1 MVILLNFTKI
11 DKKVGTSKAR
21 EIYMDKKFK
30 FTNANIKNLPSPVKR
45 TFFYDTTEI
54 GLSVQVTPNGAK
66 SFYYRGFVAGKQ
78 IRVKLGEPSYMS
90 VDEARQEARKAK
102 INMKDGINPIEER
115 KKITNE
121 SSFEQLYTRF
131 MDEKEQHIRKITAD
145 YYKDLWKRYL
155 SKIGN
160 KKISQITP
168 DELKSFHKKLTLNNG
183 KRCANQVIVFLRTIY
198 NHFIKQN
205 IFQGFNPG
213 NAVQLNKQ
221 VARTRHLSGNE
232 LEAFRKAINETEDSI
247 SKFAIMMLWFT
258 GARRRNVF
266 SMKWENINLEDKI
279 WLIPDTKTQDN
290 VHIALVNAAI
300 DILNQLKDMRY
311 NEYVFFSTS
320 SKSGHIGGVRKTWE
334 GILRRAKITDF
345 HLHDLRHTFAT
356 SLLANGADA
365 LMVKKALTHKS
376 LQSTQIYVNLEVD
389 DLRDK
394 LNETVNKM
402 IGKKN
407 D

>member
-1 MVILLNFTKI
+1 
-11 DKKVGTSKAR
+11 
-21 EIYMDKKFK
+21 MDKKFK
-30 FTNANIKNLPSPVKR
+30 FTNANIKNLPAPTKR
-45 TFFYDTTEI
+45 TFVYDTIEV
-54 GLSVQVTPNGAK
+54 GLSLQITPNGAK
-66 SFYYRGFVAGKQ
+66 SFYYRGVVLGKQ

-90 VDEARQEARKAK
+90 VDDARQAARKAK
-102 INMKDGINPIEER
+102 INMKEGINPIEER
-115 KKITNE
+115 KKITGE
-121 SSFEQLYTRF
+121 SSLEQLYTRF
-131 MDEKEQHIRKITAD
+131 MDEKEQHIRPITME

-155 SKIGN
+155 STLAN

-168 DELKSFHKKLTLNNG
+168 DELKLLHKRLTLNNG
-183 KRCANQVIVFLRTIY
+183 KRCANQTIVLLRTIY

-205 IFQGFNPG
+205 IYQGFNPG

-221 VARTRHLSGNE
+221 IARTRHLSGNE
-232 LEAFRKAINETEDSI
+232 LESFRDAINETEDSI
-247 SKFAIMMLWFT
+247 PKFAIMMLWFT

-266 SMKWENINLEDKI
+266 SMKWEDIKLEEKL
-279 WLIPDTKTQDN
+279 WTIPETKTQNDAN
-290 VHIALVNAAI
+290 VVLVNAAI

-311 NEYVFFSTS
+311 NEYVFFSTT

-334 GILRRAKITDF
+334 GILKRAKITNF

-365 LMVKKALTHKS
+365 FMVKKALTHKS

-389 DLRDK
+389 DLREK

-402 IGKKN
+402 IGKKGE
-407 D
+407 

>member
-1 MVILLNFTKI
+1 
-11 DKKVGTSKAR
+11 
-21 EIYMDKKFK
+21 MDKKFK
-30 FTNANIKNLPSPVKR
+30 FTNANIKNLPAPTKR
-45 TFFYDTTEI
+45 TFVYDTIEV
-54 GLSVQVTPNGAK
+54 GLSLQITPNGAK
-66 SFYYRGFVAGKQ
+66 SFYYRGVVLGKQ

-90 VDEARQEARKAK
+90 VDDARQAARKAK
-102 INMKDGINPIEER
+102 INMKEGINPIEER
-115 KKITNE
+115 KKITGE
-121 SSFEQLYTRF
+121 SSLEQLYTRF
-131 MDEKEQHIRKITAD
+131 MDEKEQHIRPITME

-155 SKIGN
+155 STLAN

-168 DELKSFHKKLTLNNG
+168 DELKILHKRLTLNNG
-183 KRCANQVIVFLRTIY
+183 KRCANQTIVLLRTIY

-205 IFQGFNPG
+205 IYQGFNPG

-221 VARTRHLSGNE
+221 IARTRHLSGNE
-232 LEAFRKAINETEDSI
+232 LESFRDAINETEDSI
-247 SKFAIMMLWFT
+247 PKFAIMMLWFT

-266 SMKWENINLEDKI
+266 SMKWEDIKLEEKL
-279 WLIPDTKTQDN
+279 WTIPETKTQNDAN
-290 VHIALVNAAI
+290 VVLVNATI

-311 NEYVFFSTS
+311 NEYVFFSTT

-334 GILRRAKITDF
+334 GILKRAKITNF

-365 LMVKKALTHKS
+365 FMVKKALTHKS

-389 DLRDK
+389 DLREK

-402 IGKKN
+402 IGKK
-407 D
+407 DEQAL

>member
-1 MVILLNFTKI
+1 
-11 DKKVGTSKAR
+11 
-21 EIYMDKKFK
+21 MDKKFK
-30 FTNANIKNLPSPVKR
+30 FTNANIKNLPALTKR
-45 TFFYDTTEI
+45 TFVYDTIEV
-54 GLSVQVTPNGAK
+54 GLSLQITPNGAK
-66 SFYYRGFVAGKQ
+66 SFYYRGVVLGKQ

-90 VDEARQEARKAK
+90 VDDARQAARKAK
-102 INMKDGINPIEER
+102 INMKEGINPIEER
-115 KKITNE
+115 KKITGE
-121 SSFEQLYTRF
+121 SSLEQLYTRF
-131 MDEKEQHIRKITAD
+131 MDEKEQHIRPITKE

-155 SKIGN
+155 STLAN

-168 DELKSFHKKLTLNNG
+168 DELKLLHKRLTLNNG
-183 KRCANQVIVFLRTIY
+183 KRCANQTIVLLRTIY

-205 IFQGFNPG
+205 IYQGFNPG

-221 VARTRHLSGNE
+221 IARTRHLSGNE
-232 LEAFRKAINETEDSI
+232 LESFRDAINETEDSI
-247 SKFAIMMLWFT
+247 PKFAIMMLWFT

-266 SMKWENINLEDKI
+266 SMKWEDIKLEEKL
-279 WLIPDTKTQDN
+279 WTIPETKTQNDAN
-290 VHIALVNAAI
+290 VVLVNAAI

-311 NEYVFFSTS
+311 NEYVFFSTT

-334 GILRRAKITDF
+334 GILKRAKITNF

-365 LMVKKALTHKS
+365 FMVKKALTHKS

-389 DLRDK
+389 DLREK

-402 IGKKN
+402 IGKK
-407 D
+407 DE

>member
-1 MVILLNFTKI
+1 
-11 DKKVGTSKAR
+11 
-21 EIYMDKKFK
+21 MDKKFK
-30 FTNANIKNLPSPVKR
+30 FTNANIKNLPAPTKR
-45 TFFYDTTEI
+45 TFVYDTIEV
-54 GLSVQVTPNGAK
+54 GLSLQITPNGAK
-66 SFYYRGFVAGKQ
+66 SFYYRGVVLGKQ

-90 VDEARQEARKAK
+90 VDDARQAARKAK
-102 INMKDGINPIEER
+102 INMKEGINPIEER
-115 KKITNE
+115 KKITGE
-121 SSFEQLYTRF
+121 SSLEQLYTRF
-131 MDEKEQHIRKITAD
+131 MDEKEQHIRPITME

-155 SKIGN
+155 STLAN

-168 DELKSFHKKLTLNNG
+168 DELKLLHKRLTLNNG
-183 KRCANQVIVFLRTIY
+183 KRCANQTIILLRTIY

-205 IFQGFNPG
+205 IYQGFNPG

-221 VARTRHLSGNE
+221 IARTRHLSGNE
-232 LEAFRKAINETEDSI
+232 LESFRDAINETEDSI
-247 SKFAIMMLWFT
+247 PKFAIMMLWFT

-266 SMKWENINLEDKI
+266 SMKWEDIKLEEKL
-279 WLIPDTKTQDN
+279 WTIPETKTQNDAN
-290 VHIALVNAAI
+290 VVLVNAAI

-311 NEYVFFSTS
+311 NEYVFFSTT

-334 GILRRAKITDF
+334 GILKRAKITNF

-365 LMVKKALTHKS
+365 FMVKKALTHKS

-389 DLRDK
+389 DLREK

-402 IGKKN
+402 IGKK
-407 D
+407 DE

>member
-1 MVILLNFTKI
+1 
-11 DKKVGTSKAR
+11 
-21 EIYMDKKFK
+21 MDKKFK
-30 FTNANIKNLPSPVKR
+30 FTNANIKNLPAPTKR
-45 TFFYDTTEI
+45 TFVYDTIEV
-54 GLSVQVTPNGAK
+54 GLSLQITPNGAK
-66 SFYYRGFVAGKQ
+66 SFYYRGVVLEKQ

-90 VDEARQEARKAK
+90 VDDARQAARKAK
-102 INMKDGINPIEER
+102 INMKEGINPIEER
-115 KKITNE
+115 KKITGE
-121 SSFEQLYTRF
+121 SSLEQLYTRF
-131 MDEKEQHIRKITAD
+131 MDEKEQHIRPITME

-155 SKIGN
+155 STLAN

-168 DELKSFHKKLTLNNG
+168 DELKILHKRLTLNNG
-183 KRCANQVIVFLRTIY
+183 KRCANQTIVLLRTIY

-205 IFQGFNPG
+205 IYQGFNPG

-221 VARTRHLSGNE
+221 IARTRHLSGNE
-232 LEAFRKAINETEDSI
+232 LESFRDAINETEDSI
-247 SKFAIMMLWFT
+247 PKFAIMMLWFT

-266 SMKWENINLEDKI
+266 SMKWEDIKLEEKL
-279 WLIPDTKTQDN
+279 WTIPETKTQNDAN
-290 VHIALVNAAI
+290 VVLVNAAI

-311 NEYVFFSTS
+311 NEYVFFSTT

-334 GILRRAKITDF
+334 GILKRAKITNF

-365 LMVKKALTHKS
+365 FMVKKALTHKS

-389 DLRDK
+389 DLREK

-402 IGKKN
+402 IGKK
-407 D
+407 DEQAL

>member
-1 MVILLNFTKI
+1 
-11 DKKVGTSKAR
+11 
-21 EIYMDKKFK
+21 MDKKFK
-30 FTNANIKNLPSPVKR
+30 FTNANIKNLPAPTKR
-45 TFFYDTTEI
+45 TFVYDTIEV
-54 GLSVQVTPNGAK
+54 GLSLQITPNGAK
-66 SFYYRGFVAGKQ
+66 SFYYRGVVLGKQ

-90 VDEARQEARKAK
+90 VDDARQAARKAK
-102 INMKDGINPIEER
+102 INMKEGINPIEER
-115 KKITNE
+115 KKITGE
-121 SSFEQLYTRF
+121 SSLEQLYTRF
-131 MDEKEQHIRKITAD
+131 MDEKEQHIRPITME

-155 SKIGN
+155 STLAN

-168 DELKSFHKKLTLNNG
+168 DELKILHKRLTLNNG
-183 KRCANQVIVFLRTIY
+183 KRCANQTIVLLRTIY

-205 IFQGFNPG
+205 IYQGFNPG

-221 VARTRHLSGNE
+221 IARTRHLSGNE
-232 LEAFRKAINETEDSI
+232 LESFRDAINETEDSI
-247 SKFAIMMLWFT
+247 PKFAIMMLWFT

-266 SMKWENINLEDKI
+266 SMKWEDIKLEEKL
-279 WLIPDTKTQDN
+279 WTIPETKTQNDAN
-290 VHIALVNAAI
+290 VVLVNVAI

-311 NEYVFFSTS
+311 NEYVFFSTT

-334 GILRRAKITDF
+334 GILKRAKITNF

-365 LMVKKALTHKS
+365 FMVKKALTHKS

-389 DLRDK
+389 GLREK

-402 IGKKN
+402 IGKK
-407 D
+407 DE

>member
-1 MVILLNFTKI
+1 
-11 DKKVGTSKAR
+11 
-21 EIYMDKKFK
+21 MDKKFK
-30 FTNANIKNLPSPVKR
+30 FTNANIKNLPAPTKR
-45 TFFYDTTEI
+45 TFVYDTIEV
-54 GLSVQVTPNGAK
+54 GLSLQITPNGAK
-66 SFYYRGFVAGKQ
+66 SFYYRGVVLGKQ

-90 VDEARQEARKAK
+90 VDDARQAARKAK
-102 INMKDGINPIEER
+102 INMKEGINPIEER
-115 KKITNE
+115 KKITGE
-121 SSFEQLYTRF
+121 SSLEQLYTRF
-131 MDEKEQHIRKITAD
+131 MDEKEQHIRPITME

-155 SKIGN
+155 STLAN

-168 DELKSFHKKLTLNNG
+168 DELKILHKRLTLNNG
-183 KRCANQVIVFLRTIY
+183 KRCANQTIVLLRTIY

-205 IFQGFNPG
+205 IYQGFNPG

-221 VARTRHLSGNE
+221 IARTRHLSGNE
-232 LEAFRKAINETEDSI
+232 LESFRDAINETEDSI
-247 SKFAIMMLWFT
+247 PKFAIMMLWFT

-266 SMKWENINLEDKI
+266 SMKWEDIKLEEKL
-279 WLIPDTKTQDN
+279 WTIPETKTQNDAN
-290 VHIALVNAAI
+290 VVLVNAAI

-311 NEYVFFSTS
+311 NEYVFFSTT

-334 GILRRAKITDF
+334 GILKRAKITNF

-365 LMVKKALTHKS
+365 FMVKKALTHKS

-389 DLRDK
+389 DLREK

-402 IGKKN
+402 IGKK
-407 D
+407 DE

>member
-1 MVILLNFTKI
+1 
-11 DKKVGTSKAR
+11 
-21 EIYMDKKFK
+21 MDKKFK
-30 FTNANIKNLPSPVKR
+30 FTNANIKNLPAPTKR
-45 TFFYDTTEI
+45 TFVYDTIEV
-54 GLSVQVTPNGAK
+54 GLSLQITPNGAK
-66 SFYYRGFVAGKQ
+66 SFYYRGVVLGKQ

-90 VDEARQEARKAK
+90 VDDARQAARKAK
-102 INMKDGINPIEER
+102 INMKEGINPIEER
-115 KKITNE
+115 KKITGE
-121 SSFEQLYTRF
+121 SSLEQLYTRF
-131 MDEKEQHIRKITAD
+131 MDEKEQHIRPITME

-155 SKIGN
+155 STLAN

-168 DELKSFHKKLTLNNG
+168 DELKILHKRLTLNNG
-183 KRCANQVIVFLRTIY
+183 KRCANQTIVLLRTIY

-205 IFQGFNPG
+205 IYQGFNPG

-221 VARTRHLSGNE
+221 IARTRHLSGNE
-232 LEAFRKAINETEDSI
+232 LESFRDAINETEDSI
-247 SKFAIMMLWFT
+247 PKFAIMMLWFT

-266 SMKWENINLEDKI
+266 SMKWEDIKLEEKL
-279 WLIPDTKTQDN
+279 WTIPETKTQNDAN
-290 VHIALVNAAI
+290 VVLVNAAI

-311 NEYVFFSTS
+311 NEYVFFSTT

-334 GILRRAKITDF
+334 GILKRAKITNF

-365 LMVKKALTHKS
+365 FMVKKALTHKS

-389 DLRDK
+389 DLREK

-407 D
+407 E

>member
-1 MVILLNFTKI
+1 
-11 DKKVGTSKAR
+11 
-21 EIYMDKKFK
+21 MDKKFK
-30 FTNANIKNLPSPVKR
+30 FTNANIKNLPAPAKR
-45 TFFYDTTEI
+45 TFVYDTIEV
-54 GLSVQVTPNGAK
+54 GLSLQITPNGAK
-66 SFYYRGFVAGKQ
+66 SFYYRGVVLGKQ

-90 VDEARQEARKAK
+90 VDDARQAARKAK
-102 INMKDGINPIEER
+102 INMKEGINPIEER
-115 KKITNE
+115 KKITGE
-121 SSFEQLYTRF
+121 SSLEQLYTRF
-131 MDEKEQHIRKITAD
+131 MDEKEQHIRPITME

-155 SKIGN
+155 STLAN

-168 DELKSFHKKLTLNNG
+168 DELKILHKRLTLNNG
-183 KRCANQVIVFLRTIY
+183 KRCANQTIVLLRTIY

-205 IFQGFNPG
+205 IYQGFNPG

-221 VARTRHLSGNE
+221 IARTRHLSGNE
-232 LEAFRKAINETEDSI
+232 LESFRDAINETEDSI
-247 SKFAIMMLWFT
+247 PKFAIMMLWFT

-266 SMKWENINLEDKI
+266 SMKWEDIKLEEKL
-279 WLIPDTKTQDN
+279 WTIPETKTQNDAN
-290 VHIALVNAAI
+290 VVLVNAAI

-311 NEYVFFSTS
+311 NEYVFFSTT

-334 GILRRAKITDF
+334 GILKRAKITNF

-365 LMVKKALTHKS
+365 FMVKKALTHKS

-389 DLRDK
+389 DLREK

-402 IGKKN
+402 IGKK
-407 D
+407 DEQAL

>member
-1 MVILLNFTKI
+1 
-11 DKKVGTSKAR
+11 
-21 EIYMDKKFK
+21 MDKKFK
-30 FTNANIKNLPSPVKR
+30 FTNANIKNLPAPTKR
-45 TFFYDTTEI
+45 TFVYDTIEV
-54 GLSVQVTPNGAK
+54 GLSLQITPSGAK
-66 SFYYRGFVAGKQ
+66 SFYYRGVVLGKQ

-90 VDEARQEARKAK
+90 VDDARQAARKAK
-102 INMKDGINPIEER
+102 INMKEGINPIEER
-115 KKITNE
+115 KKITGE
-121 SSFEQLYTRF
+121 SSLEQLYTRF
-131 MDEKEQHIRKITAD
+131 MDEKEQHIRPITME

-155 SKIGN
+155 STLAN

-168 DELKSFHKKLTLNNG
+168 DELKILHKRLTLNNG
-183 KRCANQVIVFLRTIY
+183 KRCANQTIVLLRTIY

-205 IFQGFNPG
+205 IYQGFNPG

-221 VARTRHLSGNE
+221 IARTRHLSGNE
-232 LEAFRKAINETEDSI
+232 LESFRDAINETEDSI
-247 SKFAIMMLWFT
+247 PKFAIMMLWFT

-266 SMKWENINLEDKI
+266 SMKWEDIKLEEKL
-279 WLIPDTKTQDN
+279 WTIPETKTQNDAN
-290 VHIALVNAAI
+290 VVLVNAAI

-311 NEYVFFSTS
+311 NEYVFFSTT

-334 GILRRAKITDF
+334 GILKRAKITNF

-365 LMVKKALTHKS
+365 FMVKKALTHKS

-389 DLRDK
+389 DLREK

-402 IGKKN
+402 IGKK
-407 D
+407 DEQAL

>member
-1 MVILLNFTKI
+1 
-11 DKKVGTSKAR
+11 
-21 EIYMDKKFK
+21 MDKKFK
-30 FTNANIKNLPSPVKR
+30 FTNANIKNLPAPTKR
-45 TFFYDTTEI
+45 TFVYDTIEV
-54 GLSVQVTPNGAK
+54 GLSLQITPSGAK
-66 SFYYRGFVAGKQ
+66 SFYYRGVVLGKQ

-90 VDEARQEARKAK
+90 VDDARQAARKAK
-102 INMKDGINPIEER
+102 INMKEGINPIEER
-115 KKITNE
+115 KKITGE
-121 SSFEQLYTRF
+121 SSLEQLYTRF
-131 MDEKEQHIRKITAD
+131 MDEKEQHIRPITME

-155 SKIGN
+155 STLAN

-168 DELKSFHKKLTLNNG
+168 DELKLLHKRLTLNNG
-183 KRCANQVIVFLRTIY
+183 KRCANQTIVLLRTIY

-205 IFQGFNPG
+205 IYQGFNPG

-221 VARTRHLSGNE
+221 IARTRHLSGNE
-232 LEAFRKAINETEDSI
+232 LESFRDAINETEDSI
-247 SKFAIMMLWFT
+247 PKFAIMMLWFT

-266 SMKWENINLEDKI
+266 SMKWEDIKLEEKL
-279 WLIPDTKTQDN
+279 WTIPETKTQNDAN
-290 VHIALVNAAI
+290 VVLVNAAI

-311 NEYVFFSTS
+311 NEYVFFSTT

-334 GILRRAKITDF
+334 GILKRAKITNF

-365 LMVKKALTHKS
+365 FMVKKALTHKS

-389 DLRDK
+389 DLREK

-402 IGKKN
+402 IGKK
-407 D
+407 DE

>member
-1 MVILLNFTKI
+1 
-11 DKKVGTSKAR
+11 
-21 EIYMDKKFK
+21 MDKKFK
-30 FTNANIKNLPSPVKR
+30 FTNANIKNLPAPTKR
-45 TFFYDTTEI
+45 TFVYDTIEV
-54 GLSVQVTPNGAK
+54 GLSLQITPNGAK
-66 SFYYRGFVAGKQ
+66 SFYYRGVVLGKQ

-90 VDEARQEARKAK
+90 VDDARQAARKAK
-102 INMKDGINPIEER
+102 INMKEGINPIEER
-115 KKITNE
+115 KKITGE
-121 SSFEQLYTRF
+121 SSLEQLYTRF
-131 MDEKEQHIRKITAD
+131 MDEKEQHIRPITME

-155 SKIGN
+155 STLAN

-168 DELKSFHKKLTLNNG
+168 DELKILHKRLTLNNG
-183 KRCANQVIVFLRTIY
+183 KRCANQTIVLLRTIY

-205 IFQGFNPG
+205 IYQGFNPG

-221 VARTRHLSGNE
+221 IARTRHLSGNE
-232 LEAFRKAINETEDSI
+232 LESFRDAINETEDSI
-247 SKFAIMMLWFT
+247 PKFAIMMLWFT

-266 SMKWENINLEDKI
+266 SMKWEDIKLEEKL
-279 WLIPDTKTQDN
+279 WTIPETKTQNDAN
-290 VHIALVNAAI
+290 VVLVNAAI

-311 NEYVFFSTS
+311 NEYVFFSTT

-334 GILRRAKITDF
+334 GVLKRAKITNF

-365 LMVKKALTHKS
+365 FMVKKALTHKS

-389 DLRDK
+389 DLREK

-402 IGKKN
+402 IGKK
-407 D
+407 DEQAL

>member
-1 MVILLNFTKI
+1 
-11 DKKVGTSKAR
+11 
-21 EIYMDKKFK
+21 MDKKFK
-30 FTNANIKNLPSPVKR
+30 FTNANIKNLPAPTKR
-45 TFFYDTTEI
+45 TFVYDTIEV
-54 GLSVQVTPNGAK
+54 GLSLQITPNGAK
-66 SFYYRGFVAGKQ
+66 SFYCRGVVLGKQ

-90 VDEARQEARKAK
+90 VDDARQAARKAK
-102 INMKDGINPIEER
+102 INMKEGINPIEER
-115 KKITNE
+115 KKITGE
-121 SSFEQLYTRF
+121 SSLEQLYTRF
-131 MDEKEQHIRKITAD
+131 MDEKEQHIRPITME

-155 SKIGN
+155 STLAN

-168 DELKSFHKKLTLNNG
+168 DELKILHKRLTLNNG
-183 KRCANQVIVFLRTIY
+183 KRCANQTIVLLRTIY

-205 IFQGFNPG
+205 IYQGFNPG

-221 VARTRHLSGNE
+221 IARTRHLSGNE
-232 LEAFRKAINETEDSI
+232 LESFRDAINETEDSI
-247 SKFAIMMLWFT
+247 PKFAIMMLWFT

-266 SMKWENINLEDKI
+266 SMKWEDIKLEEKL
-279 WLIPDTKTQDN
+279 WTIPETKTQNDAN
-290 VHIALVNAAI
+290 VVLVNAAI

-311 NEYVFFSTS
+311 NEYVFFSTT

-334 GILRRAKITDF
+334 GILKRAKITNF

-365 LMVKKALTHKS
+365 FMVKKALTHKS

-389 DLRDK
+389 DLREK

-402 IGKKN
+402 IGKK
-407 D
+407 DEQAL

>member
-1 MVILLNFTKI
+1 
-11 DKKVGTSKAR
+11 
-21 EIYMDKKFK
+21 MDKKFK
-30 FTNANIKNLPSPVKR
+30 FTNANIKNLPAPTKR
-45 TFFYDTTEI
+45 TFVYDTIEV
-54 GLSVQVTPNGAK
+54 GLSLQITPNGAK
-66 SFYYRGFVAGKQ
+66 SFYYRGVVLGKQ

-90 VDEARQEARKAK
+90 VDDARQAARKAK
-102 INMKDGINPIEER
+102 INMKEGINPIEER
-115 KKITNE
+115 KKITGE
-121 SSFEQLYTRF
+121 SSLEQLYTRF
-131 MDEKEQHIRKITAD
+131 MDEKEQHIRPITME

-155 SKIGN
+155 STLAN

-168 DELKSFHKKLTLNNG
+168 DELKILHKRLTLNNG
-183 KRCANQVIVFLRTIY
+183 KRCANQTIVLLRTIY

-205 IFQGFNPG
+205 IYQGFNPG

-221 VARTRHLSGNE
+221 IARTRHLSGNE
-232 LEAFRKAINETEDSI
+232 LESFRDAINETEDSI
-247 SKFAIMMLWFT
+247 PKFAIMMLWFT

-266 SMKWENINLEDKI
+266 SMKWEDIKLEEKL
-279 WLIPDTKTQDN
+279 WTIPETKTQNDAN
-290 VHIALVNAAI
+290 VVLVNAAI

-311 NEYVFFSTS
+311 NEYVFFSTT

-334 GILRRAKITDF
+334 GILKRAKITNF

-365 LMVKKALTHKS
+365 FMVKKALTHKS

-389 DLRDK
+389 DLREK

-402 IGKKN
+402 IGKK
-407 D
+407 DEQAL

>member
-1 MVILLNFTKI
+1 
-11 DKKVGTSKAR
+11 
-21 EIYMDKKFK
+21 MDKKFK
-30 FTNANIKNLPSPVKR
+30 FTNANIKNLPAPTKR
-45 TFFYDTTEI
+45 TFVYDTIEV
-54 GLSVQVTPNGAK
+54 GLSLQITPSGAK
-66 SFYYRGFVAGKQ
+66 SFYYRGVVLGKQ

-90 VDEARQEARKAK
+90 VDDARQAARKAK
-102 INMKDGINPIEER
+102 INMKEGINPIEER
-115 KKITNE
+115 KKITGE
-121 SSFEQLYTRF
+121 SSLEQLYTRF
-131 MDEKEQHIRKITAD
+131 MDEKEQHIRPITME

-155 SKIGN
+155 STLAN

-168 DELKSFHKKLTLNNG
+168 DELKILHKRLTLNNG
-183 KRCANQVIVFLRTIY
+183 KRCANQTIVLLRTIY

-205 IFQGFNPG
+205 IYQGFNPG

-221 VARTRHLSGNE
+221 IARTRHLSGNE
-232 LEAFRKAINETEDSI
+232 LESFRDAINETEDSI
-247 SKFAIMMLWFT
+247 PKFAIMMLWFT

-266 SMKWENINLEDKI
+266 SMKWEDIKLEEKL
-279 WLIPDTKTQDN
+279 WTIPETKTQNDAN
-290 VHIALVNAAI
+290 VVLVNAAI

-311 NEYVFFSTS
+311 NEYVFFSTT

-334 GILRRAKITDF
+334 GILKRAKITNF

-365 LMVKKALTHKS
+365 FMVKKALTHKS

-389 DLRDK
+389 DLREK

-402 IGKKN
+402 IGKK
-407 D
+407 DE

>member
-1 MVILLNFTKI
+1 
-11 DKKVGTSKAR
+11 
-21 EIYMDKKFK
+21 MDKKFK
-30 FTNANIKNLPSPVKR
+30 FTNANIKNLPAPTKR
-45 TFFYDTTEI
+45 TFVYDTIEV
-54 GLSVQVTPNGAK
+54 GLSLQITPNGAK
-66 SFYYRGFVAGKQ
+66 SFYYRGVVLGKQ

-90 VDEARQEARKAK
+90 VDDARQAARKAK
-102 INMKDGINPIEER
+102 INMKEGINPIEER
-115 KKITNE
+115 KKITDE
-121 SSFEQLYTRF
+121 SSLEQLYTRF
-131 MDEKEQHIRKITAD
+131 MDEKEQHIRPITME

-155 SKIGN
+155 STLAN

-168 DELKSFHKKLTLNNG
+168 DELKLLHKRLTLNNG
-183 KRCANQVIVFLRTIY
+183 KRCANQTIVLLRTIY

-205 IFQGFNPG
+205 IYQGFNPG

-221 VARTRHLSGNE
+221 IARTRHLSGNE
-232 LEAFRKAINETEDSI
+232 LESFRDAINETEDSI
-247 SKFAIMMLWFT
+247 PKFAIMMLWFT

-266 SMKWENINLEDKI
+266 SMKWEDIKLEEKL
-279 WLIPDTKTQDN
+279 WTIPETKTQNDAN
-290 VHIALVNAAI
+290 VVLVNAAI

-311 NEYVFFSTS
+311 NEYVFFSTT

-334 GILRRAKITDF
+334 GILKRAKITNF

-365 LMVKKALTHKS
+365 FMVKKALTHKS

-389 DLRDK
+389 DLREK

-402 IGKKN
+402 IGKK
-407 D
+407 DEQAL

>member
-1 MVILLNFTKI
+1 
-11 DKKVGTSKAR
+11 
-21 EIYMDKKFK
+21 MDKKFK
-30 FTNANIKNLPSPVKR
+30 FTNANIKNLPAPTKR
-45 TFFYDTTEI
+45 TFVYDTIEV
-54 GLSVQVTPNGAK
+54 GLSLQITPNGAK
-66 SFYYRGFVAGKQ
+66 SFYYRGVVLGKQ

-90 VDEARQEARKAK
+90 VDDARQAARKAK
-102 INMKDGINPIEER
+102 INMKEGINPIEER
-115 KKITNE
+115 KKITGE
-121 SSFEQLYTRF
+121 SSLEQLYTRF
-131 MDEKEQHIRKITAD
+131 MDEKEQHIRPITME

-155 SKIGN
+155 STLAN

-168 DELKSFHKKLTLNNG
+168 DELKLLHKRLTLNNG
-183 KRCANQVIVFLRTIY
+183 KRCANQTIVLLRTIY

-205 IFQGFNPG
+205 IYQGFNPG

-221 VARTRHLSGNE
+221 IARTRHLSGNE
-232 LEAFRKAINETEDSI
+232 LESFRDAINETEDSI
-247 SKFAIMMLWFT
+247 PKFAIMMLWFT

-266 SMKWENINLEDKI
+266 SMKWEDIKLEEKL
-279 WLIPDTKTQDN
+279 WTIPETKTQNDAN
-290 VHIALVNAAI
+290 VVLVNAAI

-311 NEYVFFSTS
+311 NEYVFFSTT

-334 GILRRAKITDF
+334 GILKRAKITNF

-365 LMVKKALTHKS
+365 FMVKKALTHKS

-389 DLRDK
+389 DLREK

-402 IGKKN
+402 IGKK
-407 D
+407 DEQAL

>member
-1 MVILLNFTKI
+1 
-11 DKKVGTSKAR
+11 
-21 EIYMDKKFK
+21 MDKKFK
-30 FTNANIKNLPSPVKR
+30 FTNANIKNLPAPTKR
-45 TFFYDTTEI
+45 TFVYDTIEV
-54 GLSVQVTPNGAK
+54 GLSLQITPSGAK
-66 SFYYRGFVAGKQ
+66 SFYYRGVVLGKQ

-90 VDEARQEARKAK
+90 VDDARQAARKAK
-102 INMKDGINPIEER
+102 INMKEGINPIEER
-115 KKITNE
+115 KKITGE
-121 SSFEQLYTRF
+121 SSLEQLYTRF
-131 MDEKEQHIRKITAD
+131 MDEKEQHIRPITME

-155 SKIGN
+155 STLAN

-168 DELKSFHKKLTLNNG
+168 DELKLLHKRLTLNNG
-183 KRCANQVIVFLRTIY
+183 KRCANQTIVLLRTIY

-205 IFQGFNPG
+205 IYQGFNPG

-221 VARTRHLSGNE
+221 IARTRHLSGNE
-232 LEAFRKAINETEDSI
+232 LESFRDAINETEDSI
-247 SKFAIMMLWFT
+247 PKFAIMMLWFT

-266 SMKWENINLEDKI
+266 SMKWEDIKLEEKL
-279 WLIPDTKTQDN
+279 WTIPETKTQNDAN
-290 VHIALVNAAI
+290 VVLVNAAI

-311 NEYVFFSTS
+311 NEYVFFSTT

-334 GILRRAKITDF
+334 GILKRAKITNF

-365 LMVKKALTHKS
+365 FMVKKALTHKS

-389 DLRDK
+389 DLREK

-402 IGKKN
+402 IGKK
-407 D
+407 DEQAL

>member
-1 MVILLNFTKI
+1 
-11 DKKVGTSKAR
+11 
-21 EIYMDKKFK
+21 MDKKFK
-30 FTNANIKNLPSPVKR
+30 FTNANIKNLPAPTKR
-45 TFFYDTTEI
+45 TFVYDTIEV
-54 GLSVQVTPNGAK
+54 GLSLQITPNGAK
-66 SFYYRGFVAGKQ
+66 SFYYRGVVLGKQ

-90 VDEARQEARKAK
+90 VDDARQAARKAK
-102 INMKDGINPIEER
+102 INMKEGINPIEER
-115 KKITNE
+115 KKITGE
-121 SSFEQLYTRF
+121 SSLEQLYTRF
-131 MDEKEQHIRKITAD
+131 MDEKEQHIRPITME

-155 SKIGN
+155 STLAN

-168 DELKSFHKKLTLNNG
+168 DELKILHKRLTLNNG
-183 KRCANQVIVFLRTIY
+183 KRCANQTIILLRTIY

-205 IFQGFNPG
+205 IYQGFNPG

-221 VARTRHLSGNE
+221 IARTRHLSGNE
-232 LEAFRKAINETEDSI
+232 LESFRDAINETEDSI
-247 SKFAIMMLWFT
+247 PKFAIMMLWFT

-266 SMKWENINLEDKI
+266 SMKWEDIKLEEKL
-279 WLIPDTKTQDN
+279 WTIPETKTQNDAN
-290 VHIALVNAAI
+290 VVLVNAAI

-311 NEYVFFSTS
+311 NEYVFFSTT

-334 GILRRAKITDF
+334 GILKRAKITNF

-365 LMVKKALTHKS
+365 FMVKKALTHKS

-389 DLRDK
+389 DLREK

-402 IGKKN
+402 IGKK
-407 D
+407 DEQAL

>member
-1 MVILLNFTKI
+1 
-11 DKKVGTSKAR
+11 
-21 EIYMDKKFK
+21 MDKKFK
-30 FTNANIKNLPSPVKR
+30 FTNANIKNLPAPTKR
-45 TFFYDTTEI
+45 TFVYDTIEV
-54 GLSVQVTPNGAK
+54 GLSLQITPSGAK
-66 SFYYRGFVAGKQ
+66 SFYYRGVVLGKQ

-90 VDEARQEARKAK
+90 VDDARQAARKAK
-102 INMKDGINPIEER
+102 INMKEGINPIEER
-115 KKITNE
+115 KKITGE
-121 SSFEQLYTRF
+121 SSLEQLYTRF
-131 MDEKEQHIRKITAD
+131 MDEKEQHIRPITME

-155 SKIGN
+155 STLAN

-168 DELKSFHKKLTLNNG
+168 DELKILHKRLTLNNG
-183 KRCANQVIVFLRTIY
+183 KRCANQTIVLLRTIY

-205 IFQGFNPG
+205 IYRGFNPG

-221 VARTRHLSGNE
+221 IARTRHLSGNE
-232 LEAFRKAINETEDSI
+232 LESFRDAINETEDSI
-247 SKFAIMMLWFT
+247 PKFAIMMLWFT

-266 SMKWENINLEDKI
+266 SMKWEDIKLEEKL
-279 WLIPDTKTQDN
+279 WTIPETKTQNDAN
-290 VHIALVNAAI
+290 VVLVNAAI

-311 NEYVFFSTS
+311 NEYVFFSTT

-334 GILRRAKITDF
+334 GILKRAKITNF

-365 LMVKKALTHKS
+365 FMVKKALTHKS

-389 DLRDK
+389 DLREK

-402 IGKKN
+402 IGKK
-407 D
+407 DEQAL

>member
-1 MVILLNFTKI
+1 
-11 DKKVGTSKAR
+11 
-21 EIYMDKKFK
+21 MDKKFK
-30 FTNANIKNLPSPVKR
+30 FTNANIKNLPAPTKR
-45 TFFYDTTEI
+45 TFVYDTIEV
-54 GLSVQVTPNGAK
+54 GLSIQITPNGAK
-66 SFYYRGFVAGKQ
+66 SFYYRGVVLGKQ

-90 VDEARQEARKAK
+90 VDDARQAARKAK
-102 INMKDGINPIEER
+102 INMKEGINPIEER
-115 KKITNE
+115 KKITGE
-121 SSFEQLYTRF
+121 SSLEQLYTRF
-131 MDEKEQHIRKITAD
+131 MDEKEQHIRPITME

-155 SKIGN
+155 STLAN

-168 DELKSFHKKLTLNNG
+168 DELKILHKRLTLNNG
-183 KRCANQVIVFLRTIY
+183 KRCANQTIVLLRTIY

-205 IFQGFNPG
+205 IYQGFNPG

-221 VARTRHLSGNE
+221 IARTRHLSGNE
-232 LEAFRKAINETEDSI
+232 LESFRDAINETEDSI
-247 SKFAIMMLWFT
+247 PKFAIMMLWFT

-266 SMKWENINLEDKI
+266 SMKWEDIKLEEKL
-279 WLIPDTKTQDN
+279 WTIPETKTQNDAN
-290 VHIALVNAAI
+290 VVLVNAAI

-311 NEYVFFSTS
+311 NEYVFFSTT

-334 GILRRAKITDF
+334 GILKRAKITNF

-365 LMVKKALTHKS
+365 FMVKKALTHKS

-389 DLRDK
+389 DLREK

-402 IGKKN
+402 IGKK
-407 D
+407 DEQAL

>member
-1 MVILLNFTKI
+1 
-11 DKKVGTSKAR
+11 
-21 EIYMDKKFK
+21 MDKKFK
-30 FTNANIKNLPSPVKR
+30 FTNANIKNLPAPTKR
-45 TFFYDTTEI
+45 TFVYDTIEV
-54 GLSVQVTPNGAK
+54 GLSLQITPNGAK
-66 SFYYRGFVAGKQ
+66 SFYYRGVVLGKQ

-90 VDEARQEARKAK
+90 VDDARQAARKAK
-102 INMKDGINPIEER
+102 INMKEGINPIEER
-115 KKITNE
+115 KKITGE
-121 SSFEQLYTRF
+121 SSLEQLYTRF
-131 MDEKEQHIRKITAD
+131 MDEKEQHIRPITME

-155 SKIGN
+155 STLAN

-168 DELKSFHKKLTLNNG
+168 DELKILHKRLTLNNG
-183 KRCANQVIVFLRTIY
+183 KRCANQTIVLLRTIY

-205 IFQGFNPG
+205 IYQGFNPG

-221 VARTRHLSGNE
+221 IARTRHLSGNE
-232 LEAFRKAINETEDSI
+232 LESFRDAINEIEDSI
-247 SKFAIMMLWFT
+247 PKFAIMMLWFT

-266 SMKWENINLEDKI
+266 SMKWEDIKLEEKL
-279 WLIPDTKTQDN
+279 WTIPKTKTQNDAN
-290 VHIALVNAAI
+290 VVLVNAAI

-311 NEYVFFSTS
+311 NEYVFFSTT

-334 GILRRAKITDF
+334 GILKRAKITNF

-365 LMVKKALTHKS
+365 FMVKKALTHKS

-389 DLRDK
+389 DLREK

-402 IGKKN
+402 IGKK
-407 D
+407 DEQAL

>member
-1 MVILLNFTKI
+1 
-11 DKKVGTSKAR
+11 
-21 EIYMDKKFK
+21 MDKKFK
-30 FTNANIKNLPSPVKR
+30 FTNANIKNLPAPIKR
-45 TFFYDTTEI
+45 TFVYDTIEV
-54 GLSVQVTPNGAK
+54 GLSLQITPNGAK
-66 SFYYRGFVAGKQ
+66 SFYYRGVVLGKQ

-90 VDEARQEARKAK
+90 VDDARQAARKAK
-102 INMKDGINPIEER
+102 INMKEGINPIEER
-115 KKITNE
+115 KKITGE
-121 SSFEQLYTRF
+121 SSLEQLYTRF
-131 MDEKEQHIRKITAD
+131 MDEKEQHIRPITME

-155 SKIGN
+155 STLAN

-168 DELKSFHKKLTLNNG
+168 DELKILHKRLTLNNG
-183 KRCANQVIVFLRTIY
+183 KRCANQTIVLLRTIY

-205 IFQGFNPG
+205 IYQGFNPG

-221 VARTRHLSGNE
+221 IARTRHLSGNE
-232 LEAFRKAINETEDSI
+232 LESFRDAINEIEDSI
-247 SKFAIMMLWFT
+247 PKFAIMMLWFT

-266 SMKWENINLEDKI
+266 SMKWEDIKLEEKL
-279 WLIPDTKTQDN
+279 WTIPETKTQNDAN
-290 VHIALVNAAI
+290 VVLVNAAI

-311 NEYVFFSTS
+311 NEYVFFSTT

-334 GILRRAKITDF
+334 GILKRAKITNF

-365 LMVKKALTHKS
+365 FMVKKALTHKS

-389 DLRDK
+389 DLREK

-402 IGKKN
+402 IGKK
-407 D
+407 DEQAL

>member
-1 MVILLNFTKI
+1 
-11 DKKVGTSKAR
+11 
-21 EIYMDKKFK
+21 MDKKFK
-30 FTNANIKNLPSPVKR
+30 FTNANIKNLPVPTKR
-45 TFFYDTTEI
+45 TFVYDTIEV
-54 GLSVQVTPNGAK
+54 GLSLQITPNGAK
-66 SFYYRGFVAGKQ
+66 SFYYRGVVLGKQ

-90 VDEARQEARKAK
+90 VDDARQAARKAK
-102 INMKDGINPIEER
+102 INMKEGINPIEER
-115 KKITNE
+115 KKITGE
-121 SSFEQLYTRF
+121 SSLEQLYTRF
-131 MDEKEQHIRKITAD
+131 MDEKEQHIRPITME

-155 SKIGN
+155 STLAN

-168 DELKSFHKKLTLNNG
+168 DELKILHKRLTLNNG
-183 KRCANQVIVFLRTIY
+183 KRCANQTIVLLRTIY

-205 IFQGFNPG
+205 IYQGFNPG

-221 VARTRHLSGNE
+221 IARTRHLSGNE
-232 LEAFRKAINETEDSI
+232 LESFRDAINETEDSI
-247 SKFAIMMLWFT
+247 PKFAIMMLWFT

-266 SMKWENINLEDKI
+266 SMKWEDIKLEEKL
-279 WLIPDTKTQDN
+279 WTIPETKTQNDAN
-290 VHIALVNAAI
+290 VVLVNAAI

-311 NEYVFFSTS
+311 NEYVFFSTT

-334 GILRRAKITDF
+334 GILKRAKITNF

-365 LMVKKALTHKS
+365 FMVKKALTHKS

-389 DLRDK
+389 DLREK

-402 IGKKN
+402 IGKK
-407 D
+407 DEQAL

>member
-1 MVILLNFTKI
+1 
-11 DKKVGTSKAR
+11 
-21 EIYMDKKFK
+21 MDKKFK
-30 FTNANIKNLPSPVKR
+30 FTNANIKNLPAPTKR
-45 TFFYDTTEI
+45 TFVYDTIEV
-54 GLSVQVTPNGAK
+54 GLSLQITPNGAK
-66 SFYYRGFVAGKQ
+66 SFYYRGVVLGKQ

-90 VDEARQEARKAK
+90 VDDARQAARKAK
-102 INMKDGINPIEER
+102 INMKEGINPIEER
-115 KKITNE
+115 KKITGE
-121 SSFEQLYTRF
+121 SSLEQLYTRF
-131 MDEKEQHIRKITAD
+131 MDEKEQHIRPITME

-155 SKIGN
+155 STLAN

-168 DELKSFHKKLTLNNG
+168 DELKILHKRLTLNNG
-183 KRCANQVIVFLRTIY
+183 KRCANQTIVLLRTIY

-205 IFQGFNPG
+205 IYQGFNPG

-221 VARTRHLSGNE
+221 IARTRHLSGNE
-232 LEAFRKAINETEDSI
+232 LESFRDAINETEDSI
-247 SKFAIMMLWFT
+247 PKFAIMMLWFT

-266 SMKWENINLEDKI
+266 SMKWEDIKLEEKL
-279 WLIPDTKTQDN
+279 WTIPETKTQNDAN
-290 VHIALVNAAI
+290 VVLVNAAI

-311 NEYVFFSTS
+311 NEYVFFSTT

-334 GILRRAKITDF
+334 GILKRAKITNF

-365 LMVKKALTHKS
+365 FMVKKALTHKS

-389 DLRDK
+389 GLREK

-402 IGKKN
+402 IGKK
-407 D
+407 DE

>member
-1 MVILLNFTKI
+1 
-11 DKKVGTSKAR
+11 
-21 EIYMDKKFK
+21 MDKKFK
-30 FTNANIKNLPSPVKR
+30 FTNANIKNLPAPTKR
-45 TFFYDTTEI
+45 TFVYDTIEV
-54 GLSVQVTPNGAK
+54 GLSLQITPNGAK
-66 SFYYRGFVAGKQ
+66 SFYYRGVVLGKQ

-90 VDEARQEARKAK
+90 VDDARQAARKAK
-102 INMKDGINPIEER
+102 INMKEGINPIEER
-115 KKITNE
+115 KKITGE
-121 SSFEQLYTRF
+121 SSLAQLYTRF
-131 MDEKEQHIRKITAD
+131 MDEKEQHIRPITME

-155 SKIGN
+155 STLAN

-168 DELKSFHKKLTLNNG
+168 DELKILHKRLTLNNG
-183 KRCANQVIVFLRTIY
+183 KRCANQTIVLLRTIY

-205 IFQGFNPG
+205 IYQGFNPG

-221 VARTRHLSGNE
+221 IARTRHLSGNE
-232 LEAFRKAINETEDSI
+232 LESFRDAINETEDSI
-247 SKFAIMMLWFT
+247 PKFAIMMLWFT

-266 SMKWENINLEDKI
+266 SMKWEDIKLEEKL
-279 WLIPDTKTQDN
+279 WTIPETKTQNDAN
-290 VHIALVNAAI
+290 VVLVNAAI

-311 NEYVFFSTS
+311 NEYVFFSTT

-334 GILRRAKITDF
+334 GILKRAKITNF

-365 LMVKKALTHKS
+365 FMVKKALTHKS

-389 DLRDK
+389 DLREK

-402 IGKKN
+402 IGKK
-407 D
+407 DE

>member
-1 MVILLNFTKI
+1 
-11 DKKVGTSKAR
+11 
-21 EIYMDKKFK
+21 MDKKFK
-30 FTNANIKNLPSPVKR
+30 FTNANIKNLPAPTKR
-45 TFFYDTTEI
+45 TFVYDTIEV
-54 GLSVQVTPNGAK
+54 GLSLQITPNGAK
-66 SFYYRGFVAGKQ
+66 SFYYRGVVLGKQ

-90 VDEARQEARKAK
+90 VDDARQAARKAK
-102 INMKDGINPIEER
+102 INMKEGINPIEER
-115 KKITNE
+115 KKITGE
-121 SSFEQLYTRF
+121 SSLEQLYTRF
-131 MDEKEQHIRKITAD
+131 MDEKEQHIRPITME

-155 SKIGN
+155 STLAN

-168 DELKSFHKKLTLNNG
+168 DELKILHKRLTLNNG
-183 KRCANQVIVFLRTIY
+183 KRCANQTIVLLRTIY

-205 IFQGFNPG
+205 IYQGFNPG

-221 VARTRHLSGNE
+221 IARTRHLSGNE
-232 LEAFRKAINETEDSI
+232 LESFRDAINEIEDSI
-247 SKFAIMMLWFT
+247 PKFAIMMLWFT

-266 SMKWENINLEDKI
+266 SMKWEDIKLEEKL
-279 WLIPDTKTQDN
+279 WTIPETKTQNDAN
-290 VHIALVNAAI
+290 VVLVNAAI

-311 NEYVFFSTS
+311 NEYVFFSTT

-334 GILRRAKITDF
+334 GILKRAKITNF

-365 LMVKKALTHKS
+365 FMVKKALTHKS

-389 DLRDK
+389 DLREK

-402 IGKKN
+402 IGKK
-407 D
+407 DEQAL

>member
-1 MVILLNFTKI
+1 
-11 DKKVGTSKAR
+11 
-21 EIYMDKKFK
+21 MDKKFK
-30 FTNANIKNLPSPVKR
+30 FTNANIKNLPAPTKR
-45 TFFYDTTEI
+45 TFVYDTIEV
-54 GLSVQVTPNGAK
+54 GLSLQITPNGAK
-66 SFYYRGFVAGKQ
+66 SFYYRGVVLGKQ

-90 VDEARQEARKAK
+90 VDDARQTARKAK
-102 INMKDGINPIEER
+102 INMKEGINPIEER
-115 KKITNE
+115 KKITGE
-121 SSFEQLYTRF
+121 SSLEQLYTRF
-131 MDEKEQHIRKITAD
+131 MDEKEQHIRPITME

-155 SKIGN
+155 STLAN

-168 DELKSFHKKLTLNNG
+168 DELKILHKRLTLNNG
-183 KRCANQVIVFLRTIY
+183 KRCANQTIVLLRTIY

-205 IFQGFNPG
+205 IYQGFNPG

-221 VARTRHLSGNE
+221 IARTRHLSGNE
-232 LEAFRKAINETEDSI
+232 LESFRDAINEIEDSI
-247 SKFAIMMLWFT
+247 PKFAIMMLWFT

-266 SMKWENINLEDKI
+266 SMKWEDIKLEEKL
-279 WLIPDTKTQDN
+279 WTIPETKTQNDAN
-290 VHIALVNAAI
+290 VVLVNAAI

-311 NEYVFFSTS
+311 NEYVFFSTT

-334 GILRRAKITDF
+334 GILKRAKITNF

-365 LMVKKALTHKS
+365 FMVKKALTHKS

-389 DLRDK
+389 DLREK

-402 IGKKN
+402 IGKK
-407 D
+407 DEQAL